1 MYRQKVLVKSLQIVE
16 TFNSVSV
23 IATDKTGTLTKNQMT
38 VTHLLWDTDG
48 LYTFPIVQSIE
59 TPSEQED
66 QGLELT
72 QRNNPSA
79 ISQLP
84 GDVIRDL
91 LLGACLCNNAEE
103 HFVANVELGQKTT
116 DLTTEKKIVGD
127 AADTAMYNMCID
139 ACQIDIIRTRSTNRR
154 LRVLPFNSNVKF
166 MISANEIDYLP
177 SNVLITLK
185 GAPDIVIQR
194 CSTYKTKD
202 GTIENLTN
210 EIRQAIIQR
219 QETFGKDGYRL
230 IAMCQQTVER
240 QVFNEDY
247 NDELPMDNYTFI
259 GLFALI
265 DPPRAEVPE
274 AVLKARHAGIRVAMV
289 TGDHPTT
296 ARSIASQVNIFSS
309 DIARQ
314 NGIDTFTFELNERGK
329 EISRLYRND
338 QFLEEHELTEVT
350 TINLNL
356 GVNNQNHE
364 EQSTPPWYRRVFTSC
379 RNQFTDPVSKRLGD
393 DSARLNYIPYG
404 VIVRFESTDFF
415 LSKYFLF
422 FSG

>member
-23 IATDKTGTLTKNQMT
+23 IATDKTGTLTRNQMT
-38 VTHLLWDTDG
+38 VTHLLWDVDG
-48 LYTFPIVQSIE
+48 LYTFPIVRSVEQPVVEQENQSIE
-59 TPSEQED
+59 M
-66 QGLELT
+66 T
-72 QRNNPSA
+72 Q
-79 ISQLP
+79 ISQLS
-84 GDVIRDL
+84 GIVIRDL

-103 HFVANVELGQKTT
+103 QLVANTELGQNTT
-116 DLTTEKKIVGD
+116 ELISEKKIVGD
-127 AADTAMYNMCID
+127 AADTALYQMCID
-139 ACQIDIIRTRSTNRR
+139 ACQIDMIKTRSTNRR
-154 LRVLPFNSNVKF
+154 LRVVPFNSTVKF
-166 MISANEIDYLP
+166 MISANEIDFSP
-177 SNVLITLK
+177 SDVLVTLK
-185 GAPDIVIQR
+185 GAPDIVIQY

-202 GTIENLTN
+202 GRIENLTN
-210 EIRQAIIQR
+210 EIRQTIIQR

-230 IAMCQQTVER
+230 IAMCQQIIAK
-240 QVFNEDY
+240 QIF
-247 NDELPMDNYTFI
+247 DELPSDNYIFI

-314 NGIDTFTFELNERGK
+314 NGIDTFTLEFNDQGK
-329 EISRLYRND
+329 EIGKLYRND
-338 QFLEEHELTEVT
+338 QFMEQHELTEVT
-350 TINLNL
+350 RINLNL
-356 GVNNQNHE
+356 GNNEHDE
-364 EQSTPPWYRRVFTSC
+364 EKPILSWYKRAFTSC

-404 VIVRFESTDFF
+404 VIVCFR
-415 LSKYFLF
+415 
-422 FSG
+422 

>member
-23 IATDKTGTLTKNQMT
+23 IATDKTGTLTRNQMT
-38 VTHLLWDTDG
+38 VTHLLWDVDG
-48 LYTFPIVQSIE
+48 LYTFPIVRSVEQPVVEQENQSIE
-59 TPSEQED
+59 M
-66 QGLELT
+66 T
-72 QRNNPSA
+72 Q
-79 ISQLP
+79 ISQLS
-84 GDVIRDL
+84 GIVIRDL

-103 HFVANVELGQKTT
+103 QLVANTELGQNTT
-116 DLTTEKKIVGD
+116 ELISEKKIVGD
-127 AADTAMYNMCID
+127 AADTALYQMCID
-139 ACQIDIIRTRSTNRR
+139 ACQIDMIKTRSTNRR
-154 LRVLPFNSNVKF
+154 LRVVPFNSTVKF
-166 MISANEIDYLP
+166 MISANEIDFSP
-177 SNVLITLK
+177 SDVLVTLK
-185 GAPDIVIQR
+185 GAPDIVIQY

-202 GTIENLTN
+202 GRIENLTN
-210 EIRQAIIQR
+210 EIRQTIIQR

-230 IAMCQQTVER
+230 IAMCQQTIAKKI
-240 QVFNEDY
+240 F
-247 NDELPMDNYTFI
+247 DELPSDNYIFI

-314 NGIDTFTFELNERGK
+314 NGIDTFTLEFNDQGK
-329 EISRLYRND
+329 EIGKLYRND
-338 QFLEEHELTEVT
+338 QFMEQHELTEVT
-350 TINLNL
+350 RINLNL
-356 GVNNQNHE
+356 GNNEHDE
-364 EQSTPPWYRRVFTSC
+364 EKPILSWYKRAFTSC

-404 VIVRFESTDFF
+404 VIVCFR
-415 LSKYFLF
+415 
-422 FSG
+422 